1 MPYLFYDIPS
11 MIILI
16 PALILSLYAQY
27 KVQSTFQ
34 RYLQVANVS
43 GYTGAQ
49 VARRILDAQGLTD
62 VSIELIGGRLTD
74 HYDPRKRVL
83 RLSGEVYH
91 GNSIAAVGVAA
102 HESGHAIQHAYGYAP
117 LSIRNAIVPIVNF
130 SSQAAFIFIFAGL
143 FFAGGTVL
151 LDIGIY
157 LFTAVVLFQ
166 LITLPVEFNA
176 SSRAVELLAG
186 EGYISR
192 DEEHHV
198 RKVLNAAALTYVAS
212 AATAVAQL
220 LRLLLL
226 RERRRD

>member
-1 MPYLFYDIPS
+1 MPS
-11 MIILI
+11 MLILI

-34 RYLQVANVS
+34 KYLRVANTG

-49 VARRILDAQGLTD
+49 VARRILDDQGLTD
-62 VSIELIGGRLTD
+62 VTVELIGGRLTD

-83 RLSGEVYH
+83 RLSAEVYH
-91 GNSIAAVGVAA
+91 GSSVASIGVAA

-130 SSQAAFIFIFAGL
+130 SSQAAFIFIFLGL
-143 FFAGGTVL
+143 FFGGATLL

-166 LITLPVEFNA
+166 LITLPVEYNA

-186 EGYISR
+186 GGYITR
-192 DEEHHV
+192 DEERHV
-198 RKVLNAAALTYVAS
+198 RKVLSAAALTYVAS
-212 AATAVAQL
+212 AAAAVAQL
-220 LRLLLL
+220 LRLLML
-226 RERRRD
+226 RDRRRN

>member
-1 MPYLFYDIPS
+1 MLYLPYDSTML
-11 MIILI
+11 ILI
-16 PALILSLYAQY
+16 PAIILSFYAQY

-34 RYLQVANVS
+34 RYLQLASRS

-49 VARRILDAQGLTD
+49 VARMILDGQGLTD
-62 VSIELIGGRLTD
+62 VLIEQVGGRLTD

-83 RLSGEVYH
+83 RLSREVYY
-91 GNSIAAVGVAA
+91 GNSIASLGVAA

-130 SSQAAFIFIFAGL
+130 SSRAAFIFIFAGL
-143 FFAGGTVL
+143 FLAGSTIL

-157 LFTAVVLFQ
+157 MFAAVVLFQ

-176 SSRAVELLAG
+176 SSRAIELLAG
-186 EGYISR
+186 GGYVSR
-192 DEEHHV
+192 DEERHV

-220 LRLLLL
+220 FRLLMI
-226 RERRRD
+226 RDRRRN